1 MIRPCLALAALALA
15 GCASSK
21 PMVAD
26 FNGDTVKIRVA
37 CGLAYDCVK
46 PRPEDEAEARKICA
60 TKGKAARFTS
70 SLPAAATYLGNG
82 VAVENYEH
90 LYLCV

>member
-1 MIRPCLALAALALA
+1 MRKICVYATIFLMGCALA
-15 GCASSK
+15 
-21 PMVAD
+21 PPRVAD
-26 FNGDTVKIRVA
+26 FNGETVKIRVA
-37 CGLAYDCVK
+37 CGMAYDCVK
-46 PRPEDEAEARKICA
+46 PRPEDQAEANKICA

>member
-1 MIRPCLALAALALA
+1 MIRISLAVAALALG

-21 PMVAD
+21 PMVSD

-37 CGLAYDCVK
+37 CGMAYDCAR
-46 PRPEDEAEARKICA
+46 PRPEDQAEATKICG

-70 SLPAAATYLGNG
+70 SLPAAPTYIGNG
-82 VAVENYEH
+82 VAVDNWEH